1 MEVSVRKVKFE
12 QQAFHIGVGNRYK
25 KTVEI
30 VIINPFAKFVVGK
43 SGQKKYQ
50 TVFLKCISDCD
61 VCDVSRREL

>member
-43 SGQKKYQ
+43 SGKKK
-50 TVFLKCISDCD
+50 VSDSIS
-61 VCDVSRREL
+61 